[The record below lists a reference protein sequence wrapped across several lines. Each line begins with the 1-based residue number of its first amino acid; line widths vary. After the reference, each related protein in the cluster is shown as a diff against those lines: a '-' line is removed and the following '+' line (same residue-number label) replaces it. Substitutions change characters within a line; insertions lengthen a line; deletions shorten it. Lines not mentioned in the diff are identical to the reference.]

1 MPNQKNISW
10 QLFSAQ
16 VLKQSEDPLFKELAQ
31 FVLQMHK
38 ETSKWE
44 ELLVYKNLSQDSWLL
59 ENESIRMSL
68 QSVSIRDYVD
78 SKADLMS
85 CLLH

>member
-44 ELLVYKNLSQDSWLL
+44 ELLVYKNLSQDS
-59 ENESIRMSL
+59 
-68 QSVSIRDYVD
+68 
-78 SKADLMS
+78 
-85 CLLH
+85 